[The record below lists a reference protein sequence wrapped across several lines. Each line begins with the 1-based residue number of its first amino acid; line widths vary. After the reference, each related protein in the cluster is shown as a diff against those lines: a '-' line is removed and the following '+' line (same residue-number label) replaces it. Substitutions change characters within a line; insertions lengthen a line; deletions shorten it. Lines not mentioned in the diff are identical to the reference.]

1 MFPFVVHSGALVI
14 PTFFF
19 MVMLGILAA
28 TFFLYHKAP
37 KLGLSQ
43 VAALDFG
50 MVGGIFGILGARL
63 FHVFVED
70 FDVGYRNSLIT
81 AWFDG
86 NPAIVKTF
94 WYYWHDPMR
103 VLEFWRGGFVSYG
116 AYIGGTIAVL
126 TYLKLRKLS
135 LLDYADFV
143 ALSIPLLV
151 IFIRIGCLGA
161 GCCYGKPTDFF
172 IHLTFTNPSSD
183 AGSRFPGVHL
193 HATQLYDLLNGV
205 FLFIY
210 LNWLYP
216 RRRFRGQVF
225 LSFFI
230 LYSFFRG
237 VIEFLRG
244 DADRGLYLGG
254 ALSTAQITGLSFIVV
269 GGILFFVLRRLTP
282 IQAHE
287 RLT

>member
-1 MFPFVVHSGALVI
+1 MVPVIIKSGAFAI

-28 TFFLYHKAP
+28 TFFLYYKAP
-37 KLGLSQ
+37 KVGMSQ

-50 MVGGIFGILGARL
+50 IVGGISGILGARL
-63 FHVFVED
+63 FLVLVED
-70 FDVGYRNSLIT
+70 YDIGWRNPLIS
-81 AWFDG
+81 AWFDT
-86 NPAIVKTF
+86 NPAVIKTF
-94 WYYWHDPMR
+94 WYYWHDLGR

-126 TYLKLRKLS
+126 LYLKLRKLPV
-135 LLDYADFV
+135 LDYVDFV
-143 ALSIPLLV
+143 ATSIPLMV

-172 IHLTFTNPSSD
+172 LHLSFTNPFSD
-183 AGSRFPGVHL
+183 AGARFPGMHL
-193 HATQLYDLLNGV
+193 HATQIYDLLNGV

-210 LNWLYP
+210 LNWRYP
-216 RRRFRGQVF
+216 RRRFRGEVF

-230 LYSFFRG
+230 LYSFFRAL
-237 VIEFLRG
+237 IEFLRG

-254 ALSTAQITGLSFIVV
+254 VLSTAQITGLIFIVL
-269 GGILFFVLRRLTP
+269 GAALYLLLRRRYP
-282 IQAHE
+282 ISNE
-287 RLT
+287 RRT